1 MAVRV
6 KVGKR
11 RTVVIPK
18 KIAEELGVEEG
29 MFMRIEIDEGKIIL
43 KPELDAI
50 SIAVKGK
57 KVAKVTLEELER
69 ISVEEQKI

>member
-1 MAVRV
+1 V

-29 MFMRIEIDEGKIIL
+29 MFMRVEIDGEKIVL